1 MLRGKIPKTNNL
13 FDKPWQTHIIFIM
26 GLCTYRIFLKSRFR
40 FQSPPEDLSGCLVF
54 EDSPNG
60 VKAALSAGMQVN
72 SSPN

>member
-1 MLRGKIPKTNNL
+1 
-13 FDKPWQTHIIFIM
+13 M
-26 GLCTYRIFLKSRFR
+26 GLCTYKIFLKSRFR

-72 SSPN
+72 SSTN

>member
-13 FDKPWQTHIIFIM
+13 FDKLWQTKIFVI
-26 GLCTYRIFLKSRFR
+26 GLWTYIIFLKSRFR